1 MATSIET
8 GEGPEPE
15 SESESEPEPRPELVQ
30 TTDHFYHVRIRP
42 KEAFEEL
49 RTPPEDAELARAV
62 VGDGCDVREGRLDA
76 ETWLVESV
84 LVPRY
89 AAEDG
94 TEAEALAGDLVGQI
108 ES

>member
-1 MATSIET
+1 MGTSIEA
-8 GEGPEPE
+8 GGRARA
-15 SESESEPEPRPELVQ
+15 EPEPRPELVQ
-30 TTDHFYHVRIRP
+30 TTDHFYHVRVRP
-42 KEAFEEL
+42 REAFAGL
-49 RTPPEDAELARAV
+49 RTPPEDTAPARAV
-62 VGDGCDVREGRLDA
+62 VGAGCDVREGRLDD

-94 TEAEALAGDLVGQI
+94 AEAEALTDELVERL